1 VAGKASVVPI
11 VDRSRLPEPG
21 PSRSFTFPSIEK
33 SVLPGGLRVWSVR
46 HTAVPLVSFML
57 LLRTGSATDPAGK
70 EGLAA
75 LAADMLD
82 EGSGERSAI
91 EMHETIAR
99 IGAQFDTDIGSDAAM
114 VAITSLAKFADRSLR
129 VLGDIVARPALRE
142 ADFTRVRQ
150 LRLHRLT
157 QLRDVPTAVADRT
170 FIRLLYGSHPYG
182 HTPIGTEKTVAM
194 LTVDDVRQFHA
205 EAMRPTAATLLAVG
219 ECDHREVEKIA
230 AEAFE
235 GWTAA
240 AGGRLASLA
249 AEAVPV
255 PGAVA
260 HDARLVIVPRPGAPQ
275 SELRIGHV
283 AVARNTPDYHALVA
297 ANMVLGG
304 QFVSRINLNLREDK
318 GFTYGAR
325 TAFDFRRM
333 PGPFALQVSVQTAA
347 TARAIDES
355 IGEIAAIRGPRPV
368 TPEELSLGVAA
379 LTHGY
384 ARNFETA
391 EQIARAATQIALYD
405 LADDYFAQFV
415 PRVEA
420 VTPADVTRV
429 MADHVDPRRLLTLVV
444 GDLDAVGPE
453 LAQLGLGEPV
463 VLSTDAL

>member
-1 VAGKASVVPI
+1 MVPT
-11 VDRSRLPEPG
+11 VDRSKLPEPG
-21 PSRSFTFPSIEK
+21 SSPSFTFPSIEK

-57 LLRTGSATDPAGK
+57 LLRSGSATDPAGK

-91 EMHETIAR
+91 EMHEAIAR

-142 ADFTRVRQ
+142 GDFSRVRQ

-157 QLRDVPTAVADRT
+157 QLRDVPSAVADRT
-170 FIRLLYGSHPYG
+170 FIRLLYGPHPYG
-182 HTPIGTEKTVAM
+182 HTPIGTENTVAT
-194 LTVDDVRQFHA
+194 LTIDDVRRFHA

-219 ECDHREVEKIA
+219 DCDHGEVEKIA
-230 AEAFE
+230 VEAFD
-235 GWTAA
+235 GWSAA
-240 AGGRLASLA
+240 AGGTHS

-255 PGAVA
+255 SAAVA
-260 HDARLVIVPRPGAPQ
+260 HPARLIVVPRAGAPQ

-283 AVARNTPDYHALVA
+283 AAARNSPDYHALVA

-347 TARAIDES
+347 TARAIEES

-368 TPEELSLGVAA
+368 SSDELALGVAA
-379 LTHGY
+379 LTRGY

-405 LADDYFAQFV
+405 LPDDYFAEFV
-415 PRVEA
+415 PRVEG
-420 VTPADVTRV
+420 VTADDVTRV
-429 MADHVDPRRLLTLVV
+429 SAQHLDPSRLTTLVV
-444 GDLDAVGPE
+444 GDYDTIANDLGRLE
-453 LAQLGLGEPV
+453 LGIPS
-463 VLSTDAL
+463 VLSADVF

>member
-1 VAGKASVVPI
+1 MAGKGVVVPA
-11 VDRSRLPEPG
+11 VDRTKLPEPG
-21 PSRSFTFPSIEK
+21 PSRLFTFPSIEK
-33 SVLPGGLRVWSVR
+33 SVLPCGLRVWSVR
-46 HTAVPLVSFML
+46 HSAVPLVSFML
-57 LLRTGSATDPAGK
+57 LLRSGSATDPAGQ

-75 LAADMLD
+75 LTADMLD
-82 EGSGERSAI
+82 EGSGDRSAI
-91 EMHETIAR
+91 EMHEAIAR

-142 ADFTRVRQ
+142 ADFFRVRQ

-157 QLRDVPTAVADRT
+157 QLRDVPPAVADRN
-170 FIRLLYGSHPYG
+170 FIRLLYGPHPYG
-182 HTPIGTEKTVAM
+182 HTPIGTEQAVAT
-194 LTVDDVRQFHA
+194 LTIDDVRRFHA
-205 EAMRPTAATLLAVG
+205 EAMRPRAATLLAVG
-219 ECDHREVEKIA
+219 ACDHAEVERIA
-230 AEAFE
+230 AEAFD
-235 GWTAA
+235 GWNA
-240 AGGRLASLA
+240 AGGAVGEEPPPVA
-249 AEAVPV
+249 AAI
-255 PGAVA
+255 A
-260 HDARLVIVPRPGAPQ
+260 HPARLIVVPRPGAPQ

-304 QFVSRINLNLREDK
+304 QFVSRVNLNLREDK

-333 PGPFALQVSVQTAA
+333 PGPFSLQVSVQTAA
-347 TARAIDES
+347 TARAIAES
-355 IGEIAAIRGPRPV
+355 IAEIGAIRGPRPA
-368 TPEELSLGVAA
+368 TAEELVLGVAA

-405 LADDYFAQFV
+405 LPDDYFAQFV

-429 MADHVDPRRLLTLVV
+429 MADHVDPARLLTLVV
-444 GDLDAVGPE
+444 GDLDIVGAD
-453 LAQLGLGEPV
+453 LAQLGLGDPV
-463 VLSTDAL
+463 ILSADAL